1 MLAPLQR
8 RPKRA
13 PHKIR
18 LRELSVKK
26 ARRKAEPYLV
36 WDSVQRGLAL
46 RVYPSGTKSWVVV
59 YSRAGRPRWLGL
71 GNAADLGLADARLM
85 AAEAMLAAAKG
96 KDPAAEKRAERS
108 KGTFEE
114 LAVQYVEQHAKSHN
128 KSWRQ
133 AEALIRSNALP
144 RLGKLAVSNITRDDV
159 KTMKSAIKAPI
170 VANQTL
176 AAVSAIFTWATKE
189 GIVTVNPAKLID
201 RHPVTSRERVLS
213 ESEIPAFWA
222 ALDDIDPVRASALR
236 MILLLGQRPGEIA
249 CMRHEHIHDNWWEMP
264 GKPVPEL
271 RWPGTKNAESHR
283 IWLPAP
289 AQELIAGDDRKA
301 GFVFAGPHGGRPVRD
316 LDQAMRTISTRLGIE
331 PIRPHDLRR
340 THGTTITKLKFG
352 RSAMNR
358 IQNHKEGGIAD
369 VYDVHDYAEEN
380 RNIMEAVAAK
390 IMSLIEPT
398 PANVSRPVFGRR
410 NK

>member
-1 MLAPLQR
+1 MLAPLKR

-18 LRELSVKK
+18 LRELTV
-26 ARRKAEPYLV
+26 RKAHGKTKAYLI

-46 RVYPSGTKSWVVV
+46 RVQPTGSKSWVCV

-85 AAEAMLAAAKG
+85 AGEAMLAAARG

-114 LAVQYVEQHAKSHN
+114 LAAGYVTQYAQQHN

-133 AEALIRSNALP
+133 AETLIRSNALP
-144 RLGKLAVSNITRDDV
+144 RLGKLAVSNITRSDV
-159 KTMKSAIKAPI
+159 KMMMTAIKAPI

-176 AAVSAIFTWATKE
+176 AAVSAIFTWAIKE

-201 RHPVTSRERVLS
+201 RHPVTSRERILS

-236 MILLLGQRPGEIA
+236 MILLTGQRPGEIA
-249 CMRHEHIHDNWWEMP
+249 CLRFEHIVDNWWTMP
-264 GKPVPEL
+264 GAPVPEL
-271 RWPGTKNAESHR
+271 GWPGTKNAESHR
-283 IWLPAP
+283 IWLPQPVQA
-289 AQELIAGDDRKA
+289 LIAGDKKA
-301 GFVFAGPHGGRPVRD
+301 GFVFAGSHGRPVRD
-316 LDQAMRTISTRLGIE
+316 LDQAMRAISTRLGIE
-331 PIRPHDLRR
+331 PVRPHDLRR

-369 VYDVHDYAEEN
+369 VYDVHDYADEN
-380 RNIMEAVAAK
+380 KQVMEATAAK

-398 PANVSRPVFGRR
+398 PTNVSRPVFGR
-410 NK
+410 